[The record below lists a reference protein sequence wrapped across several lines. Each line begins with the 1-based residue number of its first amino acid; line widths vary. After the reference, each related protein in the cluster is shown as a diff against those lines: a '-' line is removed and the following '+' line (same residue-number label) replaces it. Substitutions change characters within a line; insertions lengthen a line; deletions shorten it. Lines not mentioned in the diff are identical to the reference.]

1 MHSYMLKQLF
11 SRKTLSIMREP
22 VHTHIF
28 QKKKNSHSLPHGVA
42 SLTVLTPKNS
52 DEKFIEKVRS
62 RLFYNKLYIIVDLR
76 NCSPVD
82 N

>member
-28 QKKKNSHSLPHGVA
+28 QKKK
-42 SLTVLTPKNS
+42 
-52 DEKFIEKVRS
+52 
-62 RLFYNKLYIIVDLR
+62 KLAFLATWSCIVD
-76 NCSPVD
+76 SFD
-82 N
+82 SEKQ